1 SYLRAAAGPKPTAVS
16 FEDWVV
22 QRFGRRLYQIFFKT
36 YTEKVWGMPC
46 TEISADWAAQRIKG
60 LSLYRAVKQSLFGQ
74 GKGEVVKTLID
85 QFEYPRFGPGMM
97 WEHLA
102 AELAGDGVPVHL
114 GATVARIGHRDGRVV
129 EIDVDDAGG
138 TRTLAV
144 GGAISSMPLRSLV
157 AALDPAAPEE
167 VQAAAGALRYRDF
180 LTVVLVIDRP
190 ALFPDNWIYIHEP
203 SVKVGRIQNFKN
215 WSPHMVPDPSRTCL
229 GLEYFCFEGDGL
241 WSSSDAGLV
250 AQATAELQELRLAGG
265 GTVID
270 GTVVR
275 MPKAYPVYDDAYRAN
290 VAVLRDHLATVT
302 TNLELC
308 GRNGM
313 HKYNNQDHAMMT
325 ALMAARNMAGEA
337 WDQWL
342 VNEDAEYHE
351 EERASE
357 DGRMVPG
364 PAQSPA
370 RT

>member
-1 SYLRAAAGPKPTAVS
+1 MGDPPSDLARPPIAVVGGGPAGLTAAYELRRLGQPCVVFEANPNRVGGIARTDEYKGYRFDIGGHRFFTKSDEVRQLWHRFLPDGEFLTVRRMSRIYYQGKFFDYPLKAGDALRKLGLVEAARCGLSYLRAAAGPKPTAVS

-180 LTVVLVIDRP
+180 LTVVLVID
-190 ALFPDNWIYIHEP
+190 
-203 SVKVGRIQNFKN
+203 
-215 WSPHMVPDPSRTCL
+215 
-229 GLEYFCFEGDGL
+229 
-241 WSSSDAGLV
+241 
-250 AQATAELQELRLAGG
+250 
-265 GTVID
+265 
-270 GTVVR
+270 
-275 MPKAYPVYDDAYRAN
+275 
-290 VAVLRDHLATVT
+290 
-302 TNLELC
+302 
-308 GRNGM
+308 
-313 HKYNNQDHAMMT
+313 
-325 ALMAARNMAGEA
+325 
-337 WDQWL
+337 
-342 VNEDAEYHE
+342 
-351 EERASE
+351 
-357 DGRMVPG
+357 
-364 PAQSPA
+364 
-370 RT
+370 